1 MVQALQLQD
10 LFWVDWFLFL
20 LVLKKPYCFIHS
32 EKKNPQGVCTGKSG
46 GPWQVAA
53 VPWSWTEGCALYPI
67 VQIAHKPLIY
77 SVLIHKILI
86 PPAHQFTP
94 PSALV
99 FLISC
104 YLLGF
109 HSTANKKKSVSFVCL
124 ILPSKRPNKEK
135 NLSSLRKRL
144 WGTLGLL
151 WVGLVVSSVRC
162 EQERGCKG
170 IMCSIG
176 PCTQWGGEKEKKKQ
190 RREQA
195 MVPISKLWSR
205 ITVAPFLFALA
216 GLLQSETQTLWQ

>member
-10 LFWVDWFLFL
+10 LFWVGCFLFL
-20 LVLKKPYCFIHS
+20 FVLRKPYCFIHS

-46 GPWQVAA
+46 G
-53 VPWSWTEGCALYPI
+53 ALTGSSSTMKLNRGLCTLPNCPNST
-67 VQIAHKPLIY
+67 QTPIY
-77 SVLIHKILI
+77 SVLIHKSLI

-135 NLSSLRKRL
+135 NLSSLRKGL

-176 PCTQWGGEKEKKKQ
+176 PCAQWGGGGEEKKKQ

-195 MVPISKLWSR
+195 MVPISKL
-205 ITVAPFLFALA
+205 
-216 GLLQSETQTLWQ
+216 